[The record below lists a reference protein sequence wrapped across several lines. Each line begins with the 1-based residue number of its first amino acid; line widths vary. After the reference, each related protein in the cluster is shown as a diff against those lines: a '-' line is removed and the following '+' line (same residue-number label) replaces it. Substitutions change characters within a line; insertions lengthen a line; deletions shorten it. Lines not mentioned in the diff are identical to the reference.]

1 MMFELEI
8 LDGGFTISKLNS
20 WKDVPEGRF
29 VFAAATDCEI
39 SLVCPSDIVP
49 GDTAVRDDGWS
60 AMRISGQLDFSLVG
74 VLSRLSAVLAAE
86 RIGIFAVSTYDTDY
100 ILIKTVDLIR
110 AKEALK
116 KSGYSFKEKN

>member
-49 GDTAVRDDGWS
+49 RDTPVRDDGWS

-100 ILIKTVDLIR
+100 ILIKTADLDR

-116 KSGYSFKEKN
+116 KSGYTFKEKN

>member
-29 VFAAATDCEI
+29 VFAAATDSEI

-49 GDTAVRDDGWS
+49 RDTPVRDDGWS

-100 ILIKTVDLIR
+100 ILIKTDDLDR

-116 KSGYSFKEKN
+116 KSGYTFKEKN

>member
-1 MMFELEI
+1 MFELEI

-49 GDTAVRDDGWS
+49 GDTPVRDDGWS

-100 ILIKTVDLIR
+100 ILIKTADLIR
-110 AKEALK
+110 A
-116 KSGYSFKEKN
+116 EKL